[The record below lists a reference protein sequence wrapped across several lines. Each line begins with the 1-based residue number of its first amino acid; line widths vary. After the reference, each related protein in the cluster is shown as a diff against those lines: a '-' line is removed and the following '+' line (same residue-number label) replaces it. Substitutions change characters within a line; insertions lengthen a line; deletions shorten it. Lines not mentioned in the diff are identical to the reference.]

1 MNEWEKEK
9 FDLITDLDLAPLT
22 VDLSFEDRYTLASSL
37 LALGYRKQAKEI
49 TLKKSNKGDK

>member
-37 LALGYRKQAKEI
+37 LALGYRKQIKGNDKQSNQEQ
-49 TLKKSNKGDK
+49 LK